1 MLQGG
6 QQHTASNANTGGN
19 EKGGAGKGNAQAT
32 FGNESPPREV
42 PSAAQNPGGKEGTQG
57 ANDARNG
64 QNVKPGDGITSVKAD
79 SSPRGMPQDLWQD
92 CVKAGEKYGVDPFV
106 LAAQAKQESSWG
118 QNMANG
124 DGVMQVQ
131 AATRGDNAAR
141 RQVMNTT
148 TPANPIRLKWPP

>member
-1 MLQGG
+1 M
-6 QQHTASNANTGGN
+6 
-19 EKGGAGKGNAQAT
+19 
-32 FGNESPPREV
+32 
-42 PSAAQNPGGKEGTQG
+42 
-57 ANDARNG
+57 
-64 QNVKPGDGITSVKAD
+64 
-79 SSPRGMPQDLWQD
+79 
-92 CVKAGEKYGVDPFV
+92 KAGEKYGVDPFV

-124 DGVMQVQ
+124 DGVMQVE